1 MLETITRKLKIEEQK
16 QEEIKLSEETAK
28 EYEIVTEG
36 KAKLFV
42 YRLESYRVKGS
53 YVPALTPVFYN
64 PIMKSNRDIMIAFLR
79 TISQGIT
86 RELRYGETMTGVGVR
101 CIRAIL
107 ETSAKFLC
115 EINDISK
122 EAIKLA
128 EKNLSINGI
137 KNGVKTFCVDARVF
151 SSTHSAPE
159 DRFDYLDLDPFGSPA
174 EFIES
179 ALTSVRHGG
188 YVGITATDTATLFG
202 NNSIK
207 MFLKYGIIASR
218 IQFNKEFGVRA
229 LIASIVLAATKQE
242 IGIRP
247 ELAYSEKHYVR
258 VYARVLRGKKYAK
271 ESMSNL
277 GFVLYNTRENSWKT
291 VKMEDVIKNDWK
303 KDENHKII
311 GPIWISRYI
320 DNEFVRKM
328 YDNSFELSQESVKM
342 ILKIMNE
349 NSEIVGYYDADLTS
363 KLLNVSSRK
372 IQELIDKI
380 KERGYV
386 ATRTLYNPKG
396 IKTDMPYSE
405 FTKVYSE
412 LS

>member
-1 MLETITRKLKIEEQK
+1 MDEGK
-16 QEEIKLSEETAK
+16 AK
-28 EYEIVTEG
+28 DYEIVTEG
-36 KAKLFV
+36 KAKLLV

-64 PIMKSNRDIMIAFLR
+64 PVMRSNRDIMIAFLR
-79 TISQGIT
+79 TTLQRT
-86 RELRYGETMTGVGVR
+86 TKELRYGEMMTGVGVR
-101 CIRAIL
+101 CIRVLL
-107 ETSAKFLC
+107 ETNAKPIC
-115 EINDISK
+115 EINDINR
-122 EAIKLA
+122 EAVKLA
-128 EKNLSINGI
+128 EKNLDINGVRD
-137 KNGVKTFCVDARVF
+137 GVKTFCADARVF
-151 SSTHSAPE
+151 SLMHSAPK

-179 ALTSVRHGG
+179 ALLSVKHEG

-202 NNSIK
+202 NNPTK
-207 MFLKYGIIASR
+207 ALLKYGTIASR

-229 LIASIVLAATKQE
+229 LIAGIVLTAAKQE

-258 VYARVLRGKKYAK
+258 VYAKVLRGKKYAK

-277 GFVLYNTRENSWKT
+277 GFILYNVEENSWKII
-291 VKMEDVIKNDWK
+291 KMEDVIRNNWE
-303 KDENHKII
+303 KDEKHKIV

-320 DNEFVRKM
+320 NNELVKKM
-328 YDNSFELSQESVKM
+328 YSNSFELSQESIEM
-342 ILKIMNE
+342 IFKIMNE
-349 NSEIVGYYDADLTS
+349 KSEIVGYYDTDLTS

-372 IQELIDKI
+372 VQKLVDKI
-380 KERGYV
+380 KEKGYV

-405 FTKVYSE
+405 FIKVYSE